1 MSKPSTKV
9 QYLLLPFFILL
20 FAYAQDG
27 IPNDIRDFEGEAT
40 RRVRAILAEKGVLST
55 TRNTS
60 VTIEPAQESIVGVGS
75 AGFVADIL
83 YREGAHIEEDTIV
96 VQIDDKDLKLAL
108 EDAHIALESARV
120 DLLSAERS
128 SKENQNQTNTQ
139 TRLTQTNL
147 QLAQNEYREGQV
159 LYEAGGIA
167 ANELSR
173 LKAALEDAELSHQQA
188 QDNAAQAGRVGSED
202 LALLRLQVQS
212 AQNSLAQAQKDLD
225 DAKVI
230 APFTGEIAEMFV
242 EQGEYL
248 GVGDQVFR
256 LVSSENQLAKFSVP
270 PEDADNLVE
279 QGLIWIDYEDLD
291 YSAQI
296 QRFNSV
302 PGASRLVEITA
313 QLYKSKERIPTG
325 TITLLKY
332 DLILGEGI
340 SLPNGAVQTSEGQDF
355 VFVVENDIAKKQI
368 VTTIAEAAGE
378 VIVEGIEEDTLIVFP
393 VPSDLADETPLEIVG
408 IGIPE

>member
-1 MSKPSTKV
+1 MSNSRIKFRCWLAF
-9 QYLLLPFFILL
+9 LLVLS

-27 IPNDIRDFEGEAT
+27 IPNDIRDFEGETT

-83 YREGAHIEEDTIV
+83 YREGAKIEKDTVV
-96 VQIDDKDLKLAL
+96 VQIDDKDLRLAL
-108 EDAHIALESARV
+108 EDARIALESARI
-120 DLLSAERS
+120 DLQSAERS
-128 SKENQNQTNTQ
+128 SQENLGQSNTQ
-139 TRLTQTNL
+139 VRLTQTNL
-147 QLAQNEYREGQV
+147 QLAQNEYREGQA
-159 LYEAGGIA
+159 LYEAGGIS
-167 ANELSR
+167 ANELSK
-173 LKAALEDAELSHQQA
+173 LKAALEDAELNHQQA
-188 QDNAAQAGRVGSED
+188 QDNAAQAKRVGSED
-202 LALLRLQVQS
+202 LALLRLKVQS

-225 DAKVI
+225 DAKVT

-270 PEDADNLVE
+270 PEDADYLVE

-291 YSAQI
+291 YGAQI
-296 QRFNSV
+296 QRFNTV

-332 DLILGEGI
+332 ELVLGEGI
-340 SLPNGAVQTSEGQDF
+340 SLPAGAVQTSEGEDF
-355 VFVVENDIAKKQI
+355 VFVVENDIAKHQV

-378 VIVEGIEEDTLIVFP
+378 VIVEGIEENTLIVFP
-393 VPSDLADETPLEIVG
+393 VPSDLTDDTPLEIVA
-408 IGIPE
+408 IGLP